1 MVIINGTSPPAGP
14 QVQSHHRQGYDH
26 TCVQYVIFSY
36 YKGLLF
42 VIILVFFTPFE
53 ERKSAKGTEMK
64 LGRELKSWP

>member
-1 MVIINGTSPPAGP
+1 MVIINGTSPLIGP
-14 QVQSHHRQGYDH
+14 QVQSHHCQGHDH
-26 TCVQYVIFSY
+26 TCVHCVIFS

-64 LGRELKSWP
+64 LGHELKSWP

>member
-1 MVIINGTSPPAGP
+1 MVIVNGTSPATGL
-14 QVQSHHRQGYDH
+14 QVQSHHCQGHDH

-36 YKGLLF
+36 KDLLF